1 MRERERARVN
11 QISTNSNL
19 PEKEKIRP
27 LIPRVT
33 QKRQGK
39 STYLTRISRA
49 KTLLQQPP
57 KIMVAIRIQS
67 CKETCI
73 VNAARLVQEGDRV
86 WVVFRAFCCRCCCC
100 AVCGVDGMLS
110 SPWLASFEPW
120 FCPCSFCPWSP
131 RCLSSGVMADAELV
145 EYPFTEMVM
154 GRRAIVVL
162 GDSGRVV
169 RV

>member
-1 MRERERARVN
+1 MW
-11 QISTNSNL
+11 
-19 PEKEKIRP
+19 P
-27 LIPRVT
+27 LIPSVT
-33 QKRQGK
+33 QKRRGK

-86 WVVFRAFCCRCCCC
+86 GVVFRTFCCSRCS
-100 AVCGVDGMLS
+100 VCGVDGMLS

-120 FCPCSFCPWSP
+120 SCPCNFCPRPP
-131 RCLSSGVMADAELV
+131 RCLSSGVIVDAELV
-145 EYPFTEMVM
+145 EYPFAEVVM
-154 GRRAIVVL
+154 GRWVIVVL
-162 GDSGRVV
+162 GDSGGVV